1 MHHPVRTAALA
12 GLLTLLLGMPSA
24 QAIQPVAE
32 GGLKVQGSKQ
42 PARLFSEP
50 ALDALPSLALDA
62 QRDVLLSARMAPF
75 QQRYGGSWELRL
87 DERGDRA
94 NVVQGSGI
102 ALIPGRGN
110 TLTPQQFGFAHE
122 ADMNLGTVAARA
134 REFIDSV
141 PQLLQA
147 DSLELRLDGE
157 RSVQAGGD
165 RPVWFVEFGQYHQ
178 GVRVDGAFVYVRV
191 AQGNIV
197 QFGAERVADV
207 AISAQPAIGR
217 DEAFKGAW
225 TQLGFGRDAKVDEFV
240 QQGELRIYPTLPAG
254 DNVGERYSGA
264 RGYGYQHVLAW
275 RYVFRIK
282 DDGATWQVL
291 VDARDGHVL
300 DARDLTVNVSATVTG
315 GIYPTTNSDTEAV
328 VPLPFVAVT
337 NSTAKVT
344 DTLGIY
350 DYSGGTA
357 TATLDGK
364 YFRMSDNCGAISLS
378 NTTDG
383 NLAFGSSSGTDCV
396 TPGVGGAGNTHASRS
411 GFYHLS
417 RINEKART
425 FFPSNTWLQGKVTA
439 NMNVNNTCNASWNGS
454 TLNFY
459 KSGPSASNPATI
471 CSNTGEIAA
480 VFLHEWGHGMDT
492 NSGGSASENG
502 SGEAVG
508 DTFAFLET
516 RDSCIGQNFIPT
528 QNCANCIGCTGVRD
542 VGDFGMSAPA
552 AKRASPANLA
562 NDAGINCDR
571 YACPYTTPTGQ
582 VYRGPMGYEG
592 HCESYIASG
601 ANWDLTQALIERF
614 GASGWGKMDRIWYAS
629 LTPSKSAYR
638 VASGGTCNVNA
649 SVDGCAATNWY
660 TVFLPADD
668 DDGNLANGTPNACR
682 IWDAMNAHGIACGTR
697 PVCSGDAPDFRMNVT
712 NSPLAVC
719 APAPAVF
726 NLDTVSDL
734 GFTNAVTLS
743 ASGHP
748 AGTSVSFSPNPVTPG
763 SPATITVD
771 TTGAAASSTSTLTID
786 GVATGSPGHS
796 ATAQLSIA
804 VGAPTG
810 PALTAPAD
818 GATGVNAL
826 NPVNLSWA
834 VIVGAS
840 SYTVE
845 VATDAA
851 FANIV
856 ASQSNLT
863 QTNWNASGLQSL
875 TTHYWRVRANNTC
888 GAGANSAVYSFR
900 TANVPG
906 GCDEDQ
912 TANLVF
918 NDTVEDD
925 VSGWTTIA
933 GTGSQTWAVSTAR
946 PSSPTKAWLATDV
959 ATTSDQRL
967 VSPAIVLPS
976 GESPLTLSF
985 QSDLNLEPRT
995 AGGCWDGGLLE
1006 VSTNGGTSW
1015 TQVPGT
1021 QLLTDPYTG
1030 AANDGPANG
1039 LQVWCGTRAYKKS
1052 IVDLDSYAGQTV
1064 RFRFRVSTD
1073 GSQGLTPH
1081 GWYVDDIKVQSCQ
1094 SGPSDIIYADGFEP

>member
-32 GGLKVQGSKQ
+32 GGLKAESGKQ

-50 ALDALPSLALDA
+50 TLDALPSLALDA
-62 QRDVLLSARMAPF
+62 QRDVLLSGRMAPF
-75 QQRYGGSWELRL
+75 QQRYGGSWELRW

-110 TLTPQQFGFAHE
+110 ALSPQQFGFAHE

-134 REFIDSV
+134 REFIDTV

-165 RPVWFVEFGQYHQ
+165 RPVWFIEFGQYHQ

-217 DEAFKGAW
+217 DAAFRNAW
-225 TQLGFGRDAKVDEFV
+225 TQLGFGREAKVDEFM
-240 QQGELRIYPTLPAG
+240 QPGELRIYPVLPAG
-254 DNVGERYSGA
+254 DSVGERYTGA

-282 DDGATWQVL
+282 DASATWQVL
-291 VDARDGHVL
+291 VDARNGRVL
-300 DARDLTVNVSATVTG
+300 DARDLTVNVNATVSG
-315 GIYPTTNSDTEAV
+315 GIYPTTNSDTEVV

-337 NSTAKVT
+337 NGTAKVT

-364 YFRMSDNCGAISLS
+364 YFRMSDTCGAISLA
-378 NTTDG
+378 NATDG

-528 QNCANCIGCTGVRD
+528 QNCANCVGCTGVRD
-542 VGDFGMSAPA
+542 VGDFGVSAPA

-571 YACPYTTPTGQ
+571 FACPYTTPTGQ
-582 VYRGPMGYEG
+582 IYRGPMGYEG

-601 ANWDLTQALIERF
+601 ANWDLTQALIARF

-682 IWDAMNAHGIACGTR
+682 IWDAMDAHGIACGTR
-697 PVCSGDAPDFRMNVT
+697 PVCSGDAPDFRMSVT

-743 ASGHP
+743 ASGNP
-748 AGTSVSFSPNPVTPG
+748 AGTSVSISPNPLTPG
-763 SPATITVD
+763 NAATVTVD
-771 TTGAAASSTSTLTID
+771 TTGAAASSTGTVTID
-786 GVATGSPGHS
+786 GTATGSPGHT

-804 VGAPTG
+804 VGTPAGPT
-810 PALTAPAD
+810 LTAPVD

-826 NPVNLSWA
+826 NPINLSWA
-834 VIVGAS
+834 AIAGAT

-851 FANIV
+851 FASIV

-863 QTNWNASGLQSL
+863 QTNWNASGLLPL
-875 TTHYWRVRANNTC
+875 TTYYWRVRANNTC
-888 GAGANSAVYSFR
+888 GAGANSAVFSFR

-906 GCDEDQ
+906 GCDETQ
-912 TANLVF
+912 SANLVF
-918 NDTVEDD
+918 SDTVE
-925 VSGWTTIA
+925 G
-933 GTGSQTWAVSTAR
+933 R
-946 PSSPTKAWLATDV
+946 C
-959 ATTSDQRL
+959 QRL
-967 VSPAIVLPS
+967 DHERRNRHPDLGRQHGAPVLADQGLARDRHRDDLRPAPRITGHRIADRRKPADAELPERPESRTTHRRRLLGRRACSKSRRTAARAGRRSPAPS
-976 GESPLTLSF
+976 
-985 QSDLNLEPRT
+985 
-995 AGGCWDGGLLE
+995 C
-1006 VSTNGGTSW
+1006 
-1015 TQVPGT
+1015 
-1021 QLLTDPYTG
+1021 
-1030 AANDGPANG
+1030 
-1039 LQVWCGTRAYKKS
+1039 
-1052 IVDLDSYAGQTV
+1052 
-1064 RFRFRVSTD
+1064 
-1073 GSQGLTPH
+1073 
-1081 GWYVDDIKVQSCQ
+1081 
-1094 SGPSDIIYADGFEP
+1094 